1 MAIDLLNLEPT
12 KISRDLKG
20 KYILA
25 YGLPKIGKTSLVAS
39 FPKSLIFSFEPGT
52 NGLNNIY
59 KINITSWK
67 DFKLAVKQLANDKVK
82 EKFDFV
88 SVDTVDILT
97 IFVSNIF
104 VVLMEFNLL
113 VTFLMAA
120 VGQNS
125 RKSFLKFS
133 ATLR

>member
-20 KYILA
+20 KYIFA
-25 YGLPKIGKTSLVAS
+25 YGAAKIGKTSLIAS

-52 NGLNNIY
+52 NALDNIY

-67 DFKLAVKQLANDKVK
+67 DFKLAVKQLQNDKVK

-88 SVDTVDILT
+88 GIDTVDIAQELCESYVCNINGVST
-97 IFVSNIF
+97 IGDIPY
-104 VVLMEFNLL
+104 
-113 VTFLMAA
+113 
-120 VGQNS
+120 G
-125 RKSFLKFS
+125 K
-133 ATLR
+133 TLPTY